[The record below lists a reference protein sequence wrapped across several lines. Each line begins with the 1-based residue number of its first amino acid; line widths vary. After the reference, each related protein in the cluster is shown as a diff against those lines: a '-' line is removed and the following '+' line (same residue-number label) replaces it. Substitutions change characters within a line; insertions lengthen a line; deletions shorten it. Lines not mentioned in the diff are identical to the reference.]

1 MSKIIE
7 FPSEND
13 IAEDYREK
21 YINYIESNLDDCN
34 YKFASE
40 FFKCD
45 EAEKAAIKV
54 VICVA
59 LTEAGYDPTNN
70 INLSKFQI
78 DCNIRPV
85 SGTINLQTVQ
95 RALPYVEKYWEP
107 RSNYYQTIKQIL
119 DNTCTRLEKRKKRS
133 KLIWRIF
140 LVLFVLCAA
149 IGAWTLWDWIGEAI
163 QFIIKK

>member
-21 YINYIESNLDDCN
+21 YIDYIKSNLGDCN

-40 FFKCD
+40 FFKCN

-54 VICVA
+54 IMCVA
-59 LTEAGYDPTNN
+59 LTEAGYDPTNSV
-70 INLSKFQI
+70 NLSKFQI

-85 SGTINLQTVQ
+85 SGTINLETIK
-95 RALPYVEKYWEP
+95 RSLPYVEKYWK
-107 RSNYYQTIKQIL
+107 SNSEYYQTIKQIL
-119 DNTCTRLEKRKKRS
+119 DNVSSRLEKRKKRS
-133 KLIWRIF
+133 KVIWTIF

-163 QFIIKK
+163 HFIIKK